1 MRLKADSLL
10 SLTMEKNGSPRKRL
24 GCHFFPSL
32 VTKDYLPSTSYFVFL
47 KLPDE
52 EFLTSQFP
60 DCFDKIV
67 IGIDNWEVMIG
78 ILVCSCTLF

>member
-1 MRLKADSLL
+1 MFFVLKVQKMTAQAFPW
-10 SLTMEKNGSPRKRL
+10 TAI
-24 GCHFFPSL
+24 FFPSL